1 MKIKVLLLALGCSMM
16 SFGAYAQKGVDTGT
30 PFGSGEDSVRCI
42 TNISLFVPYAKQG
55 ISRMLMNS
63 GIRLIPNVRE
73 LIRISTCMV

>member
-1 MKIKVLLLALGCSMM
+1 MM

-42 TNISLFVPYAKQG
+42 TNISPKQG

>member
-42 TNISLFVPYAKQG
+42 TNISLFVPYAKAG
-55 ISRMLMNS
+55 NFKDAYEFW
-63 GIRLIPNVRE
+63 LIPNVRE

>member
-42 TNISLFVPYAKQG
+42 TNIRLYVPY
-55 ISRMLMNS
+55 
-63 GIRLIPNVRE
+63 
-73 LIRISTCMV
+73 